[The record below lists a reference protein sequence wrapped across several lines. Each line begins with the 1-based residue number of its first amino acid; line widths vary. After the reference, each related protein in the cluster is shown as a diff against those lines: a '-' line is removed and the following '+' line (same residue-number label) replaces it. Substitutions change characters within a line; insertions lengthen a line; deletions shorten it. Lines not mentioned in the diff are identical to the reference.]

1 MISYLLLHKLH
12 PTQVPQNSS
21 LMIPYQ
27 LIKSL
32 DHPTL
37 TTGYL
42 IVVPHA
48 TIHPFSATFETL
60 KPATYLFP
68 LQMEPPRSQL
78 SKEPLIVISQLMKD
92 RDLSLA

>member
-1 MISYLLLHKLH
+1 MTFFQLLHKPH
-12 PTQVPQNSS
+12 PTQVPHNSF

-32 DHPTL
+32 DHPLL

-42 IVVPHA
+42 MVVPHA
-48 TIHPFSATFETL
+48 TIHPFSATFKTL

-68 LQMEPPRSQL
+68 LQMEPPKSQL
-78 SKEPLIVISQLMKD
+78 SKEPLTVTSPLMKD
-92 RDLSLA
+92 KDLYLA

>member
-12 PTQVPQNSS
+12 PTQVPRDSS

-27 LIKSL
+27 LIKSS
-32 DHPTL
+32 DHPLL

-48 TIHPFSATFETL
+48 TIHLFSATS
-60 KPATYLFP
+60 
-68 LQMEPPRSQL
+68 R
-78 SKEPLIVISQLMKD
+78 
-92 RDLSLA
+92 R